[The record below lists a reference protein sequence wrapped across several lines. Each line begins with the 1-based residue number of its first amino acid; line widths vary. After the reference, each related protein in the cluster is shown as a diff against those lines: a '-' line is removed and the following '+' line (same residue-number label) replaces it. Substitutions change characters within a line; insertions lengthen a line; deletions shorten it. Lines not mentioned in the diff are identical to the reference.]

1 MAQHD
6 YVIGN
11 QSGAGFRSDIN
22 IALSAIVS
30 QNSGATAP
38 STTYAYQLYA
48 NTTSGNMQIR
58 NAANSAWIDLF
69 ELDGGGIFLTGAA
82 KIKGDF
88 TNATLASRAYFQ
100 SSTTNGLTSVGAL
113 PNGTSTTAGF
123 LVHNNSTPT
132 NSAYLGTVI
141 DSTGTYLRSTRVG
154 TGTSLP
160 LYIQTGNTPTT
171 RMTFDI
177 AGDITIANTTRIK
190 GDFSNATIAN
200 RTCFKNSVANDS
212 TYITALPNGTGQ
224 QSAFTAFN
232 NSFESSVDSQFISML
247 ATDVGAIIYSGIEG
261 TGTAFPIA
269 FMIDGAPIAQITNSG
284 PAGIDLI
291 SNNLIG
297 DFTNGTL
304 SLRSYIQTSTLNG
317 NTTVGAIPNGTGSIS
332 ALYAFNNSDPT
343 NAAYCGT
350 VVEASATYLRSSR
363 SGTGTALPLA
373 IQTGAAFATRIQ
385 VNADGTTY
393 FPGVGTTAS
402 AANAFLNSASTPANQ
417 LLRSTSSLRYKT
429 DIENLDQD
437 RSDAILDFRPVWYRS
452 KAEADR
458 KDWSWYGL
466 IAEEVAKIEPRLVHW
481 TYLEDAYEEVEG
493 ERQLK
498 PGAEMVPDGVQYDRL
513 TVLLLDVVQRQQ
525 KAIETLEAKVAALE
539 GA

>member
-6 YVIGN
+6 YVIDN

-38 STTYAYQLYA
+38 GTTYAYQLYA

-69 ELDGGGIFLTGAA
+69 ELDGGGIFLTGAGR
-82 KIKGDF
+82 IKGDF

-113 PNGTSTTAGF
+113 PNGTSTTAGL

-132 NSAYLGTVI
+132 NSAYIGTVI
-141 DSTGTYLRSTRVG
+141 DNVGTYLRSTRVG
-154 TGTSLP
+154 SGTSLP
-160 LYIQTGNTPTT
+160 LYIQTGNTATT
-171 RMTFDI
+171 RMTFDT
-177 AGDITIANTTRIK
+177 AGDITIAGTTRIK

-200 RTCFKNSVANDS
+200 RTCFKNSVANNS
-212 TYITALPNGTGQ
+212 TYITALPSGTDQ
-224 QSAFTAFN
+224 QSAFIAFN
-232 NSFESSVDSQFISML
+232 NSFESSVDSQFISIL
-247 ATDVGAIIYSGIEG
+247 ATDIGAVIYSGIEG
-261 TGTAFPIA
+261 TGTAFPIT
-269 FMIDGAPIAQITNSG
+269 FMIDGASIAQVTNSG
-284 PAGIDLI
+284 IDLG
-291 SNNLIG
+291 NFNLYG
-297 DFTNGTL
+297 DFTNATL
-304 SLRSYIQTSTLNG
+304 NLRTYFQTSTTNG
-317 NTTVGAIPNGTGSIS
+317 TTQVGAIPNGTSSTS
-332 ALYAFNNSDPT
+332 AFFAFNNSDPT
-343 NAAYCGT
+343 NAAYCGAIVDAT
-350 VVEASATYLRSSR
+350 ATYLRSTK
-363 SGTGTALPLA
+363 SGTGTVLPLH
-373 IQTGAAFATRIQ
+373 IQTGSTATTRVQI
-385 VNADGTTY
+385 NADGTTY

-429 DIENLDQD
+429 NIENLEQD

-466 IAEEVAKIEPRLVHW
+466 IAEEVAEIEPRLVHW

-539 GA
+539 AQ